1 MECEQ
6 CGWVCDCRD
15 IASDPSG
22 SDTKSQQDGDGDE
35 IHECEECGRMYCGP
49 CIGGHGC
56 AADDPV

>member
-6 CGWVCDCRD
+6 CGWVC
-15 IASDPSG
+15 
-22 SDTKSQQDGDGDE
+22 DGDGDE

-56 AADDPV
+56 TADDPV